1 MEGLQVEIAIV
12 RCLNW
17 IGVPDEAAA
26 ALALMVQKAG
36 KEDEML
42 DWLEANEG
50 ATAQEVIQA
59 VVQITQ

>member
-1 MEGLQVEIAIV
+1 MEGLQVEMAIA

-17 IGVPDEAAA
+17 LGVPDREATG
-26 ALALMVQKAG
+26 LALMVREAG

-50 ATAQEVIQA
+50 ATAQEAIRA
-59 VVQITQ
+59 VAQITQ